1 LASAAITSVF
11 QYLEVAV
18 PVPSAPAAGRRDATR
33 ERLLAAAR
41 ALFVARGYHLTR
53 PQDIAREAGLGHGT
67 FYLYFPD
74 KKACFLAFVAAA
86 RLELEQFMEPR
97 LVGADRAGTD
107 RLDTFF
113 AAMIGGML
121 DYAAANPGVL
131 RAALADNSAIAAG
144 DESADLPEHWAANW
158 ASMLGRA
165 MKNGRVYADY
175 DPGIVGAVIVGAI
188 GGAMAAASRG
198 AAREEVIANGVR
210 FLLRALRPAEGGT
223 IGDVA
228 ANRAPL

>member
-1 LASAAITSVF
+1 V
-11 QYLEVAV
+11 
-18 PVPSAPAAGRRDATR
+18 PAAGRRDATR

-41 ALFVARGYHLTR
+41 LLFVARGYHLTR

-86 RLELEQFMEPR
+86 RHELEQFLQPR
-97 LVGADRAGTD
+97 LAGADR
-107 RLDTFF
+107 LETFF
-113 AAMIGGML
+113 AAVIGGML

-144 DESADLPEHWAANW
+144 DEAADLPEHWAANW
-158 ASMLGRA
+158 ARMLGRA
-165 MKNGRVYADY
+165 MENGQVYADY
-175 DPGIVGAVIVGAI
+175 DPAIVGAVIVGAI

-198 AAREEVIANGVR
+198 AARGQVIANGVR
-210 FLLRALRPAEGGT
+210 FFLRALGPPEVSSR
-223 IGDVA
+223 
-228 ANRAPL
+228 